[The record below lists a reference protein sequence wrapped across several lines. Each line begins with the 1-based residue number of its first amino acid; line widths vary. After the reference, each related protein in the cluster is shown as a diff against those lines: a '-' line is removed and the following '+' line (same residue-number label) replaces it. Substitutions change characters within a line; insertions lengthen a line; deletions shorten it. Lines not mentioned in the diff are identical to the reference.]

1 MAFAYEGLRGA
12 GGDQCALDGQ
22 DQSWAGV
29 KIYVVV
35 GLTDEQGEKLA
46 RPQARRKYMEKEPTS
61 MCSEKAAL
69 AGNSS
74 FYSAVYPLNKSMI
87 NMVIFMWF

>member
-1 MAFAYEGLRGA
+1 M
-12 GGDQCALDGQ
+12 
-22 DQSWAGV
+22 
-29 KIYVVV
+29 V

-74 FYSAVYPLNKSMI
+74 FYSAVYPLHPLNKSMI
-87 NMVIFMWF
+87 NMVIFM